1 VGGEAEWLTQAQMFE
16 TVVFFVSVLIVNYLI
31 ADGRRYVWYIFR
43 NLLPADSSSSN
54 YLEGCMCIGVYL
66 IIALAFYVM
75 PEAPGDA

>member
-1 VGGEAEWLTQAQMFE
+1 MSEYTFLT
-16 TVVFFVSVLIVNYLI
+16 
-31 ADGRRYVWYIFR
+31 
-43 NLLPADSSSSN
+43 LLPANSFPSN

>member
-1 VGGEAEWLTQAQMFE
+1 MANVMQMFE

-31 ADGRRYVWYIFR
+31 ADGRRYVRSTFST
-43 NLLPADSSSSN
+43 LMHADLSCSN

>member
-1 VGGEAEWLTQAQMFE
+1 MDEGMSGICSSNSFYANL
-16 TVVFFVSVLIVNYLI
+16 FF
-31 ADGRRYVWYIFR
+31 
-43 NLLPADSSSSN
+43 SN